1 MCNLNVTYCHHL
13 KVLLQQ
19 YCSFVNVILFLCAVG
34 DVYTDMEE
42 SRWMSKFD
50 KFVLYLKEPR

>member
-1 MCNLNVTYCHHL
+1 MYS
-13 KVLLQQ
+13 QQ

-34 DVYTDMEE
+34 DVYTDMGE

-50 KFVLYLKEPR
+50 KFVLHLKEPR